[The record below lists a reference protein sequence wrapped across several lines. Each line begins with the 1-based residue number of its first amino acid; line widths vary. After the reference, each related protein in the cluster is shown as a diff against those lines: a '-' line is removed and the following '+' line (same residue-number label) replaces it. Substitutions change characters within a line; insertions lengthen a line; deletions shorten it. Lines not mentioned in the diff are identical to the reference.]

1 MHHAARLPLLLL
13 LAALVGVAEPPV
25 AGAQETEA
33 LAQGILAGLDS
44 AEAARWEGVR
54 QVRQTLRTGPV
65 TMTVEHRITPEN
77 GRQRFD
83 WRITGVEADFPIDI
97 DQLGSDLPM
106 GFSGEPPRW
115 SEVTADEVR
124 LEGIEVT
131 SRGDYFQRVALV
143 RPLLPAELAG
153 QFAIDE
159 PSVEASIDRL
169 VIVLDPEARVI
180 VRIEAEGTLTNLETG
195 RSDVYRQVALM
206 EDYRDIDGLQIP
218 WRTVMRMEMPAE
230 VMMPAGVDAAEMKR
244 QMEEMRELAASL
256 PPEERVMLEAML
268 AMSDMFGED
277 GVMEVSTDVVSVEVR
292 RGD

>member
-54 QVRQTLRTGPV
+54 QVSQTLRTGPV
-65 TMTVEHRITPEN
+65 TMTVEHRITLEN

-106 GFSGEPPRW
+106 GFAGEPPRW

-143 RPLLPAELAG
+143 RPLLPADLAG

-195 RSDVYRQVALM
+195 RSDVYRQVARM

-268 AMSDMFGED
+268 AMSDMLGED
-277 GVMEVSTDVVSVEVR
+277 GVMEVSTEVVSVEVR
-292 RGD
+292 REG